1 MNKEQELLKLYSN
14 KGFIIDNEEII
25 IFKEYCLDYIQSCK
39 KSNLI
44 ILGIDGYYLEDTI
57 IRVNALE
64 IFDFSKTQKDIK
76 NCYTL
81 AETCISNMLNTDSSN
96 GYIFTLSDKSILS

>member
-1 MNKEQELLKLYSN
+1 MNKGQEFLNLYSN

-25 IFKEYCLDYIQSCK
+25 VFKEYCLDYIQSCK

-57 IRVNALE
+57 IRVNTLE
-64 IFDFSKTQKDIK
+64 IFDFSKTQEDIQ

-81 AETCISNMLNTDSSN
+81 AEACIANMLNTGSSD
-96 GYIFTLSDKSILS
+96 GYMFTLSDKSTLS

>member
-1 MNKEQELLKLYSN
+1 MKNEQKLLKLYEN
-14 KGFIIDNEEII
+14 KGFILDNEEII

-44 ILGIDGYYLEDTI
+44 ILGIDGYYLEDPI
-57 IRVNALE
+57 IRVNTLE
-64 IFDFSKTQKDIK
+64 IFDFSKTQEEIK

-81 AETCISNMLNTDSSN
+81 AESCIFNILNTGSSD
-96 GYIFTLSDKSILS
+96 GYIFTLSDKTTL